1 VHTYTATENG
11 AYVCGGVDEQG
22 TRAPALEGLT
32 ASFTAG
38 GGTSTALTLEEERQV
53 MELRE
58 QVLRVWALLTSS
70 KGFDPA
76 VLRPLLQLAQERKV
90 QEFGERIT
98 NGLFTKI
105 TARAVRDV
113 LRRTQPPKPDAT
125 SKARA

>member
-1 VHTYTATENG
+1 MYM
-11 AYVCGGVDEQG
+11 CGGVHEQG

-38 GGTSTALTLEEERQV
+38 ATSSTALTPEEERQV

-76 VLRPLLQLAQERKV
+76 VLRPLLQLAQVRV
-90 QEFGERIT
+90 
-98 NGLFTKI
+98 
-105 TARAVRDV
+105 ARCPLSLGTFPSAH
-113 LRRTQPPKPDAT
+113 TIPT
-125 SKARA
+125 SLP